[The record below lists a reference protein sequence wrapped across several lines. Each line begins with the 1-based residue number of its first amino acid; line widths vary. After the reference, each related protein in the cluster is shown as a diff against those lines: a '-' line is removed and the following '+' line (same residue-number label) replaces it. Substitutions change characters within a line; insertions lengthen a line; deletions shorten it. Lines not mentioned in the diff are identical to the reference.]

1 MFPAQPLAEHI
12 ATLCTAVAAQTA
24 DSQPHPKSSEQQFAA
39 SQHDS
44 IERSLGEISN
54 DQEPL
59 QFNGVGYQQVAVN
72 SSVGDEHCTRPPFIQ
87 ETSADNGLSSGSY
100 VSSVSKI

>member
-59 QFNGVGYQQVAVN
+59 QFNGVVAVN